1 MFFCAF
7 DQYSITILSGYL
19 DVVKELAIRSHH
31 QFWPEISTCQRA
43 QYEGLQFATPRSYMF
58 TFGASVIGHIDR
70 SMLLL
75 RCIAL
80 IMTLVASLS
89 EHVKPGQV
97 TLHVNTV
104 LTRVVICNVY
114 PVSIDFDPNCRDR
127 PRSAL

>member
-1 MFFCAF
+1 ML
-7 DQYSITILSGYL
+7 SINTQSPSSPATLTLSKNLPYAPTTNFGLRFQHAREPNTRGY
-19 DVVKELAIRSHH
+19 VSI
-31 QFWPEISTCQRA
+31 
-43 QYEGLQFATPRSYMF
+43 FATPRSYMF
-58 TFGASVIGHIDR
+58 TFSASVIGHIDR

-114 PVSIDFDPNCRDR
+114 PVSVDFDPNCHDR